1 MQGRWLLAEVVATH
15 AAAGEKQH
23 SMRCNFS
30 GCCWMPG
37 DGEATEG
44 GSGGSCGGSDK
55 WKAWTTVR
63 EKAGDDGYGAA
74 DEVRC

>member
-1 MQGRWLLAEVVATH
+1 
-15 AAAGEKQH
+15 
-23 SMRCNFS
+23 
-30 GCCWMPG
+30 MPG

-44 GSGGSCGGSDK
+44 GGDGSCGGSDE
-55 WKAWTTVR
+55 WKAWTVR